1 MYRIVP
7 ILFLLISCGSQST
20 PTPDWVF
27 NSYSNN
33 EYWVG
38 IGSVSIKQSGDVREI
53 ARNQAIKEIAS
64 QIKIDVSSNFKSII
78 TEHNY
83 DVNDYSESL
92 IETRVQNSLPHIEFD
107 KFHNSED
114 RFYVLAKLSKQKYF
128 EAIAL
133 KRKNAVTTAVS
144 LIEKTEYSLSSN
156 TFQLLYNALQ
166 EVLEFSDE
174 PILVEYPENSGKKHN
189 LYSLIKI
196 KMIEAFQQFEIQTKK
211 QKISIRTG
219 GIDKNIQLGA
229 TCIDKQTQN
238 GVEGIPLNVRIENS
252 YDFGIH
258 TTNKN
263 GEITFNIPQIYGS
276 SSAQTL
282 IISSN
287 LRTILGSSTFS
298 NQFDQQTQSQI
309 QIELIPIKIAVIV
322 DESQF
327 GKNIKSRQIEPVI
340 KEYFANNL
348 AAKFV
353 RKEESDLEI
362 YVSVSTRKLSD
373 KPNEYGIYQSF
384 ADVIFTVINSK
395 DKRELFS
402 TSINNVKGAD
412 FNSNEASSAQ
422 AIKKI
427 ANQIEK
433 EELPNILKLLT
444 QS

>member
-1 MYRIVP
+1 
-7 ILFLLISCGSQST
+7 
-20 PTPDWVF
+20 
-27 NSYSNN
+27 
-33 EYWVG
+33 
-38 IGSVSIKQSGDVREI
+38 
-53 ARNQAIKEIAS
+53 
-64 QIKIDVSSNFKSII
+64 
-78 TEHNY
+78 
-83 DVNDYSESL
+83 
-92 IETRVQNSLPHIEFD
+92 
-107 KFHNSED
+107 
-114 RFYVLAKLSKQKYF
+114 
-128 EAIAL
+128 
-133 KRKNAVTTAVS
+133 
-144 LIEKTEYSLSSN
+144 
-156 TFQLLYNALQ
+156 
-166 EVLEFSDE
+166 
-174 PILVEYPENSGKKHN
+174 
-189 LYSLIKI
+189 
-196 KMIEAFQQFEIQTKK
+196 
-211 QKISIRTG
+211 
-219 GIDKNIQLGA
+219 LGA